1 MTKNT
6 VCMAVA
12 IMMWPVASAP
22 GQTFIY
28 VDVNAA
34 GPIHDGSSWCSAY
47 TTLDDALSV
56 ATSGVT
62 ILMADGTYR
71 PDPAGLDNPREATFA
86 LINGV
91 VIEGGYAG
99 CGAPDPDQRDLTANE
114 TILSGD
120 LADNDVPDFTY
131 NEENCYHV
139 LSAYN
144 VDLTTAIDG
153 LTITAGNANGDWWD
167 DQHTGGGILVVTG
180 SLTVMDCTIA
190 WNWGESGGGM
200 AGVLSD
206 LAVIGCDLSANSG
219 AHGGASFNLAGDASF
234 AQCDF
239 DGNHVTHSGGAVH
252 NHLSSP
258 TFTNC
263 TISVNWSQM
272 WGGGMYNAEGSSPV
286 LTSCSLS
293 GNSAAY
299 RGGGMLNTTAS
310 NATLTGCT
318 FTGNN
323 ASYGG
328 AMYSLDSSSPV
339 LADCVFEVNSAWSSG
354 GAVATG
360 DGDATMTNCAFIGNT
375 AHAGGGVYDYY
386 SRSTL
391 TNCTFDAN
399 EVVGGGGGIFNYHG
413 SSPTLI
419 GCRFLASKADHGGGM
434 YCNDADP
441 SLANCTF
448 SGNWASEDGGG
459 MHCVGESPLLTN
471 CAFSGNSADRNGGGM
486 YVRVSAPLLMNCT
499 LLGNSADELGG
510 GVYSSN
516 SDSVLENCLLWS
528 NSDVDGLTEDA
539 QVRSPYSTLAVNY
552 TCVQGWTGLYGGVG
566 NIGSDPQF
574 SDPAN
579 GDLRLGPGSPCIDAG
594 DPYFVPEPGETD
606 LDGHVRVLCDRVDM
620 GAYEYGMGDID
631 CDRNVDLTD
640 FAEWTPCLTGPDGG
654 PIDSG
659 CIPFDFDNDDDVD
672 LSDFAGFMEAYTGHI
687 LIASRATMM
696 DS

>member
-56 ATSGVT
+56 AASGVT

-99 CGAPDPDQRDLTANE
+99 CGAPDPDERDLTAYE

-167 DQHTGGGILVVTG
+167 DQDTGGGIRVVTA
-180 SLTVMDCTIA
+180 SLTVMDCTIVS
-190 WNWGESGGGM
+190 NSGHSG
-200 AGVLSD
+200 AGVASVLSD
-206 LAVIGCDLSANSG
+206 PALIGCNLTENFAD
-219 AHGGASFNLAGDASF
+219 HGGAIFSLAGHPSF
-234 AQCDF
+234 TQCNF
-239 DGNHVTHSGGAVH
+239 DGNTATYTGGGLH
-252 NHLSSP
+252 NYMSSP
-258 TFTNC
+258 TLIDC
-263 TISVNWSQM
+263 GLSENWAYVR
-272 WGGGMYNAEGSSPV
+272 GGGMYNDEESAPV
-286 LTSCSLS
+286 LTNCELA
-293 GNSAAY
+293 GNWADEN
-299 RGGGMLNTTAS
+299 GGGMCCLWMS
-310 NATLTGCT
+310 N
-318 FTGNN
+318 
-323 ASYGG
+323 
-328 AMYSLDSSSPV
+328 P
-339 LADCVFEVNSAWSSG
+339 
-354 GAVATG
+354 
-360 DGDATMTNCAFIGNT
+360 
-375 AHAGGGVYDYY
+375 
-386 SRSTL
+386 TL
-391 TNCTFDAN
+391 TNCTLSGNAAR
-399 EVVGGGGGIFNYHG
+399 EGGGMYSTYV
-413 SSPTLI
+413 SSPTLKD
-419 GCRFLASKADHGGGM
+419 CVFSANSATAGGGAM
-434 YCNDADP
+434 MNIGGSSVLTHCKFTGNTAASGAGLWHSSTHATLINCTFHENAAEYSGGGLLCYWTHDSTLINCSFVGGSALRGGGACICDHAHP
-441 SLANCTF
+441 FLSNCTF
-448 SGNWASEDGGG
+448 SGNSADEDGGG
-459 MHCVGESPLLTN
+459 IYIYDDSGPVLRNCVLWAN
-471 CAFSGNSADRNGGGM
+471 SGASG
-486 YVRVSAPLLMNCT
+486 T
-499 LLGNSADELGG
+499 
-510 GVYSSN
+510 
-516 SDSVLENCLLWS
+516 
-528 NSDVDGLTEDA
+528 TEDA
-539 QVRSPYSTLAVNY
+539 QLYVDDSTLAVNY
-552 TCVQGWTGLYGGVG
+552 TCVEGWTGLYGGVG
-566 NIGSDPQF
+566 NIGLDPQF
-574 SDPAN
+574 CDPAN
-579 GDLRLGPGSPCIDAG
+579 GDLRLGPGSPCINTG
-594 DPYFVPEPGETD
+594 DPYFVPEPGEAD

-659 CIPFDFDNDDDVD
+659 CIPFDFDNDGDVD
-672 LSDFAGFMEAYTGHI
+672 LQDFAIFGQEFTGPQEP
-687 LIASRATMM
+687 
-696 DS
+696 